1 MRKSKI
7 YVVAKGKTPGVY
19 KAWGGVG
26 QAQAQVKGFPGAVY
40 KSFPT
45 AELAKEWLD
54 SIPGYHPDVMAR
66 LEEMAPGPIA
76 KSKAGN
82 GIGGS
87 RPANTGHKEDLAG
100 GKAVIYTDGGCL
112 GNPGPGGY
120 AAVVL
125 NGDDRQE
132 LSAGFRRTT
141 NNRMEVLACIIGL
154 GALPPGTDAVVIS
167 DSKYTVDAM
176 TKGWAKKWRSKNW
189 MRTPTDAAKNPD
201 LWEQMLE
208 VCEER
213 NVTFRWVKGH
223 AGTEE
228 NERCDELAVA
238 ASKGNDLSE
247 DEGFVEESKPLKLF

>member
-1 MRKSKI
+1 MGKSKI
-7 YVVAKGKTPGVY
+7 YVVAKGKTPGIY

-26 QAQAQVKGFPGAVY
+26 QAQEQVKGFPGAVY
-40 KSFPT
+40 KSFP
-45 AELAKEWLD
+45 AAGMAKEWLD
-54 SIPGYHPDVMAR
+54 SVPGYHPDVMAK
-66 LEEMAPGPIA
+66 LQEMSPGPVV
-76 KSKAGN
+76 KSKAGSSDRN
-82 GIGGS
+82 G
-87 RPANTGHKEDLAG
+87 RVAFGHQEDLAN

-125 NGDDRQE
+125 NGEERQE

-154 GALPPGTDAVVIS
+154 ESLPPGTDVVVIS

-176 TKGWAKKWRSKNW
+176 TKGWAKKWRSKSW
-189 MRTPTDAAKNPD
+189 MRTPTESAKNPD
-201 LWEQMLE
+201 LWKRMLE

-213 NVTFRWVKGH
+213 KVAFRWVKGH

-238 ASKGNDLSE
+238 ASKGADLAE
-247 DEGFVEESKPLKLF
+247 DAGFVEESKPLKLF

>member
-1 MRKSKI
+1 MGKSKI

-26 QAQAQVKGFPGAVY
+26 QTQEQVQGYPGAVY
-40 KSFPT
+40 KSFPSVGQ
-45 AELAKEWLD
+45 AIVWLD
-54 SIPGYHPDVMAR
+54 SVPGHHPDVMAV
-66 LEEMAPGPIA
+66 LEKMPEGSGSNGKVS
-76 KSKAGN
+76 KSSAG
-82 GIGGS
+82 
-87 RPANTGHKEDLAG
+87 AFTGHQAELDK
-100 GKAVIYTDGGCL
+100 GKVVIYTDGGCL

-125 NGDDRQE
+125 DGEDRKE
-132 LSAGFRRTT
+132 LSGGFRRTT
-141 NNRMEVLACIIGL
+141 NNRMEVLACIEGL
-154 GALPPGTDAVVIS
+154 ESLPAGTDVVLIS

-189 MRTPTDAAKNPD
+189 MRTPTEAAKNPD
-201 LWEQMLE
+201 LWKRMLE

-213 NVTFRWVKGH
+213 KVSFRWVKGH

-238 ASKGNDLSE
+238 ASKGEDLAE
-247 DEGFVEESKPLKLF
+247 DTGLVEESKLLKLF